1 MWLKLCI
8 IAILICP
15 VTGSQMTNA
24 LAVPPGAE
32 PSKLSD
38 IYRWMTKSIF
48 GVAPPAALPPK
59 EGYALFW
66 DCCEHIGETVFGITI
81 KKPIPPKEEPSRI
94 EKVIRWVEENIFGV
108 TPLPPD
114 PPKASPCMTFLGL
127 LKTQIS
133 WVTPTPAPAP
143 PKEKE
148 VSWLQRSLNWIYQ
161 VTPTPAP
168 PVEEEVSWLQKSL
181 IWIHENL
188 ESYNF
193 GPPYDGLWTKL
204 FLFLGYWMA
213 VFLLD
218 ASLIEPLSYIMEWFQ
233 GADEFP
239 DMEGIDQITD
249 PL

>member
-38 IYRWMTKSIF
+38 IYRWMTKYIF

-59 EGYALFW
+59 DGYALFC

-81 KKPIPPKEEPSRI
+81 EKPIPQKEEPSSRI
-94 EKVIRWVEENIFGV
+94 EKVIEWLEENIFGV

-181 IWIHENL
+181 IWIHEIL
-188 ESYNF
+188 SSIPAYQAF
-193 GPPYDGLWTKL
+193 TA
-204 FLFLGYWMA
+204 FALFLGE
-213 VFLLD
+213 V
-218 ASLIEPLSYIMEWFQ
+218 SLSSWNCCHHVTSSFINKSSFRPNISHYF
-233 GADEFP
+233 D
-239 DMEGIDQITD
+239 T
-249 PL
+249 

>member
-8 IAILICP
+8 IVILICP

-48 GVAPPAALPPK
+48 G
-59 EGYALFW
+59 
-66 DCCEHIGETVFGITI
+66 ITI
-81 KKPIPPKEEPSRI
+81 EKPIPQKEEPSSRI
-94 EKVIRWVEENIFGV
+94 EKVIEWLEENIFGV

-204 FLFLGYWMA
+204 FLCLGYWTA
-213 VFLLD
+213 LFLLA
-218 ASLIEPLSYIMEWFQ
+218 ASLINPLSYIMELIQ
-233 GADEFP
+233 EVDKFP
-239 DMEGIDQITD
+239 DIEGMEEITD
-249 PL
+249 ILRFFL